1 VARAAKKKAAASDK
15 PATKKK
21 TTRKKSVEAGSRGL
35 AAPELAD
42 EADVPELARAIADDG
57 GTVIG
62 SYRDPLGGHPTLL
75 AGLPIEKVEP
85 TPFQRDLSATHVK
98 RLGEVIDKLDWF
110 LDPLVV
116 VRSEDP
122 QGAHAGGKYLTPN
135 GNHRLSAMRAL
146 GAKSIVALV
155 VPEFSIA
162 YKILALNTE
171 KAHNLREKALEVI
184 RMARSLGD
192 LDDRP
197 ETDYALEFEEPA
209 FLTLGLCYEQR
220 PRFSGGAYNPV
231 LRRVDAFLD
240 QPVADAL
247 RVREKRAQKVLALD
261 DAVNEAIERLKA
273 KGLESPYL
281 RAFVVARINPLR
293 WKKEGGGDPDDV
305 LDTMTAG
312 AKKFDPA
319 KVSADQLASTGGAP
333 EES

>member
-1 VARAAKKKAAASDK
+1 MARAAKKKASTDK
-15 PATKKK
+15 PAAKKK
-21 TTRKKSVEAGSRGL
+21 TTRKKVAEAGSRGL
-35 AAPELAD
+35 AATELGEDA
-42 EADVPELARAIADDG
+42 EVPALAKAVADDG

-62 SYRDPLGGHPTLL
+62 SYRDPLGGHPTIV
-75 AGLPIEKVEP
+75 AGLPIERVEP

-98 RLGEVIDKLDWF
+98 KLGEVIDKLDWF
-110 LDPLVV
+110 LDPLIV
-116 VRSEDP
+116 VRSDD
-122 QGAHAGGKYLTPN
+122 GKYLTPN

-146 GAKSIVALV
+146 GAKAIVALV
-155 VPEFSIA
+155 VPEYAIA

-184 RMARSLGD
+184 RMARSLAD

-209 FLTLGLCYEQR
+209 LLTLGLCYEQR
-220 PRFSGGAYNPV
+220 PRFSGGAYNSV
-231 LRRVDAFLD
+231 LRRVDAFIEQSL
-240 QPVADAL
+240 ADAL
-247 RVREKRAQKVLALD
+247 RVREARAQQVLGLD
-261 DAVNEAIERLKA
+261 DAVTEAIERLKA

-293 WKKEGGGDPDDV
+293 WKKDAGGEFDDIIAQ
-305 LDTMTAG
+305 MTAG

-333 EES
+333 EEG

>member
-1 VARAAKKKAAASDK
+1 MARAAKKKAAATDK

-21 TTRKKSVEAGSRGL
+21 TTRKKAVEAGSRGL
-35 AAPELAD
+35 AAPDLAE
-42 EADVPELARAIADDG
+42 EAEVPALACAIVEDG
-57 GTVIG
+57 GTVLG
-62 SYRDPLGGHPTLL
+62 SYRDPLGGHPTLF
-75 AGLPIEKVEP
+75 AGLPIDRVEP

-110 LDPLVV
+110 LDPIVV
-116 VRSEDP
+116 VRGED
-122 QGAHAGGKYLTPN
+122 GKYLTPN

-155 VPEFSIA
+155 VPEYAIA

-231 LRRVDAFLD
+231 LRRVDAFLE

-247 RVREKRAQKVLALD
+247 RVREKRAEKVLALD

-293 WKKEGGGDPDDV
+293 WKKEGGGDLDDI
-305 LDTMTAG
+305 LDTMIAG

-333 EES
+333 EEG